1 MAVLFMDL
9 KIKII
14 GGRSANQEV
23 AITRPEFL
31 IGRAD
36 ECQLRPK
43 SETVSRRH
51 AAIELHESSV
61 LIRDLGSRT
70 GTLVN
75 GKTITPQSDVELAN
89 GDVVKIGPIEFEVLI
104 KFTVGGKKKPKV
116 ENVAEVAA
124 RTAAAPEEVDV
135 TQWLTANDEERSVS
149 ETIGG
154 SGFGDVLNAA
164 DLFGGGTNADAK
176 AAAAKG
182 VKRDGNADASAS
194 DAIKNL
200 LRRK

>member
-1 MAVLFMDL
+1 MAAIYMDL

-14 GGRSANQEV
+14 GGRSAGQEV

-51 AAIELHESSV
+51 AAIELHDSKV

-70 GTLVN
+70 GTFVN
-75 GKTITPQSDVELAN
+75 GKLVAPQNDVELAN
-89 GDVVKIGPIEFEVLI
+89 GDTVKIGPIEFETLI

-116 ENVAEVAA
+116 ENVADVAS

-135 TQWLTANDEERSVS
+135 TQWLTANDEDTAIT
-149 ETIGG
+149 ETIEGG
-154 SGFGDVLNAA
+154 SFGNVVSAA
-164 DLFGGGTNADAK
+164 DLFGGGPNDAK
-176 AAAAKG
+176 PSDSS
-182 VKRDGNADASAS
+182 VKKSDSNPDQLAS
-194 DAIKNL
+194 DMIKNY